1 MPKEDYVIYTDAS
14 ADLPAGFAAAHDIRF
29 IPMHYTC
36 AGRDMICDGADE
48 EARRRLYA
56 CQREG
61 ELTQTTQIAP
71 QTYLKSFEPIVREGV
86 PILSLSLSGGLSGTY
101 SSSMLAARELA
112 ETKTNAPVYC
122 VDSLSAT
129 VGMGLLLECA
139 VENRENGMSAEDNAR
154 WLAENRLRVRHWFV
168 VDDLDYLRRGG
179 RLNAA
184 SALVGGA
191 LHIKPLLKIRPDGTL
206 VNFAKKRGERAALEQ
221 ILDEYQK
228 NRSQREDESV
238 MIVHSDNETA
248 AAFLEDGVRQIAPN
262 ARVRTTLL
270 SPVIAA
276 HVGPGMCAL
285 VHLSDTD
292 RA

>member
-1 MPKEDYVIYTDAS
+1 M
-14 ADLPAGFAAAHDIRF
+14 
-29 IPMHYTC
+29 
-36 AGRDMICDGADE
+36 
-48 EARRRLYA
+48 
-56 CQREG
+56 
-61 ELTQTTQIAP
+61 
-71 QTYLKSFEPIVREGV
+71 
-86 PILSLSLSGGLSGTY
+86 
-101 SSSMLAARELA
+101 
-112 ETKTNAPVYC
+112 
-122 VDSLSAT
+122 
-129 VGMGLLLECA
+129 
-139 VENRENGMSAEDNAR
+139 
-154 WLAENRLRVRHWFV
+154 
-168 VDDLDYLRRGG
+168 DDLDYLRRGG

-248 AAFLEDGVRQIAPN
+248 AAFLEDGVRRIAPN

-285 VHLSDTD
+285 AHLSDTD

>member
-1 MPKEDYVIYTDAS
+1 M
-14 ADLPAGFAAAHDIRF
+14 
-29 IPMHYTC
+29 
-36 AGRDMICDGADE
+36 
-48 EARRRLYA
+48 
-56 CQREG
+56 
-61 ELTQTTQIAP
+61 
-71 QTYLKSFEPIVREGV
+71 
-86 PILSLSLSGGLSGTY
+86 
-101 SSSMLAARELA
+101 
-112 ETKTNAPVYC
+112 
-122 VDSLSAT
+122 
-129 VGMGLLLECA
+129 
-139 VENRENGMSAEDNAR
+139 
-154 WLAENRLRVRHWFV
+154 RVCSW
-168 VDDLDYLRRGG
+168 
-179 RLNAA
+179 LNAA

-206 VNFAKKRGERAALEQ
+206 VNFAKKRGERAAWGQ
-221 ILDEYQK
+221 ILEEYRK

-238 MIVHSDNETA
+238 MIVHSDNEAA